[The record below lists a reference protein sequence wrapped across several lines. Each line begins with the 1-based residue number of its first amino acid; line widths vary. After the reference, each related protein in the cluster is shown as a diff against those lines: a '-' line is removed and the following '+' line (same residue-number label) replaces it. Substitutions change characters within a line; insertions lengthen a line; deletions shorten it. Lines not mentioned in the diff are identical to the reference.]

1 MADFIVGALLV
12 AFGFALGLIP
22 PSWARRRRR
31 LSHWNF
37 LKVEVDACGQIA
49 ADLVIKG
56 DEGGAEQEPGFV
68 VEEKKV
74 VLSPLFRLPVTSYAT
89 SFPALLAE
97 ETLAEDEI
105 KNLVTFFGHVHEINR
120 GLDYAAE
127 MYKLNE
133 EKMLWRERGR
143 VSLKAEKIV
152 QPLKDS
158 QSSLYDTC
166 LRIASEHAKTTARWG
181 WG

>member
-37 LKVEVDACGQIA
+37 LKAEVDACGQIA

-56 DEGGAEQEPGFV
+56 DEGGAEQGPGFV
-68 VEEKKV
+68 VEEKKI

-105 KNLVTFFGHVHEINR
+105 KNLVAFFGHVHEINR

-127 MYKLNE
+127 MYKLKE

-181 WG
+181 WR